1 LLHSPL
7 AETARRV
14 RQTLPGEVDVAIV
27 GCGLGGLEAG
37 ALLARAGWRVACF
50 DQHYV
55 AGGCATMFE
64 RGRSDARFRFDVGLH
79 YVGDCGP
86 DGLVPQLL
94 QRAGVTVD
102 WRAMDPDGF
111 DHLVFPDLTFR
122 VPVGLERYRQRL
134 KAAFPAEKRG
144 IDRYCDFVA
153 QVGAVQARMAQGKG
167 APSLAT
173 LWHIV
178 WHGRL
183 LARYRQATVAQ
194 LLDDCTRDP
203 ALRAVLL
210 GQSGDY
216 GVRPSQAS
224 AVLHAGLA
232 HHYFLGAWYPKGGG
246 QVLADGLAAQ
256 IEAHGGSV
264 HLRCP
269 VRRIQVR
276 DSRAVG
282 VEVEPHGGE
291 VQAVSARVV
300 VSAADLRHTWLE
312 LLGPE
317 HLPRQV
323 LERAG
328 QLRMASALFLLCLG
342 IRGDLRQRGL
352 GAHNIWQ
359 FDQLDVEATYRAA
372 EDEGRLRPTGCYIT
386 SACAKDPDTPGHAPE
401 GITGVEVMA
410 LVPGKPESWGV
421 TALDLASGNYR
432 RHPAYLAHKAEVE
445 ADLVARLDRQ
455 FPGAAQAVVFQEG
468 ATPLTHWRFTQ
479 ASGGSGYGLAA
490 TPDQFFERRPGYRG
504 PVAGLFQAG
513 ANTRAGH
520 GIVGALTS
528 GLRAAERVAVELGRP
543 FT

>member
-1 LLHSPL
+1 
-7 AETARRV
+7 
-14 RQTLPGEVDVAIV
+14 
-27 GCGLGGLEAG
+27 
-37 ALLARAGWRVACF
+37 
-50 DQHYV
+50 
-55 AGGCATMFE
+55 
-64 RGRSDARFRFDVGLH
+64 
-79 YVGDCGP
+79 
-86 DGLVPQLL
+86 
-94 QRAGVTVD
+94 
-102 WRAMDPDGF
+102 
-111 DHLVFPDLTFR
+111 
-122 VPVGLERYRQRL
+122 
-134 KAAFPAEKRG
+134 
-144 IDRYCDFVA
+144 
-153 QVGAVQARMAQGKG
+153 
-167 APSLAT
+167 
-173 LWHIV
+173 
-178 WHGRL
+178 L

-216 GVRPSQAS
+216 GVRPSQVS

-269 VRRIQVR
+269 VRRIRVVEG
-276 DSRAVG
+276 RAVG

-291 VQAVSARVV
+291 RQAVSAKVV
-300 VSAADLRHTWLE
+300 ISAADLRHTWLE

-317 HLPRQV
+317 HLPRHV

-342 IRGDLRQRGL
+342 VRGDLRQQGL
-352 GAHNIWQ
+352 GASNIWQ

-386 SACAKDPDTPGHAPE
+386 SACAKDPDSEGHAPP

-410 LVPGKPESWGV
+410 LVPGKPEAWGV
-421 TALDLASGNYR
+421 TPLDLATGRYR
-432 RHPAYLAHKAEVE
+432 RHPAYLTRKAEVE

-455 FPGAAQAVVFQEG
+455 FPGAAEAVVFQEG
-468 ATPLTHWRFTQ
+468 ATPLTHWRFTG
-479 ASGGSGYGLAA
+479 AAEGSGYGLAA
-490 TPDQFFERRPGYRG
+490 TPDQFFDRRPGYRG
-504 PVAGLFQAG
+504 PVAGLYQAG

-543 FT
+543 LAT